1 PFEEFDPYAFDKGN
15 KQIYIATN
23 KGERNLKQLVLLD
36 PITMKEQFVEKDPL
50 NRAQFGSA
58 NFSEITKSIIYTSYT
73 DEKERDY
80 WKDKQFEQDYNN
92 IKKQL
97 QGLLLNFYSSTK
109 DETLWLI
116 NTYSDTDPGTVYLYN
131 RKTKKLAFEYRPRP
145 DIPVKSL
152 AVMKPIRYKSS
163 DGLEIPAY
171 LVLPKGVPAKNLPL
185 MVFPHGG
192 PWGRDYWGY

>member
-1 PFEEFDPYAFDKGN
+1 MKGL
-15 KQIYIATN
+15 I
-23 KGERNLKQLVLLD
+23 V
-36 PITMKEQFVEKDPL
+36 
-50 NRAQFGSA
+50 
-58 NFSEITKSIIYTSYT
+58 
-73 DEKERDY
+73 
-80 WKDKQFEQDYNN
+80 
-92 IKKQL
+92 
-97 QGLLLNFYSSTK
+97 NFYSSTT
-109 DETLWLI
+109 DENLWLI
-116 NTYSDTDPGTVYLYN
+116 NSYSDTDPGAVYLYN

-192 PWGRDYWGY
+192 PWGRDYWGYNSYAQFLGIAAMPYCYLTSELLQAMEKNFWMPVTGNGEKKCRMILHGE